1 MQKRKRME
9 LSKKI
14 LWSALQGSLA
24 VLFCCT
30 PVYASGTGSA
40 ITQPLTTLLSL
51 VTDFVTGIG
60 SIVTLFGIF
69 EFGNAQQT
77 QDGAAK
83 PYALQRIGGGLIM
96 VVAPQLLQMFT

>member
-14 LWSALQGSLA
+14 LWSALQGILA

-40 ITQPLTTLLSL
+40 I
-51 VTDFVTGIG
+51 TDFVTGIG